1 MAEYKLVLS
10 AIWCDFGEKIDVDD
24 PTRKLTSFLNESCEI
39 ISDEKTN
46 SRTSARCV
54 RTSGEERFVVGKDVV
69 SKDVFGL
76 FSCNTSMGKA
86 KNVYILRILERL
98 RHDF

>member
-1 MAEYKLVLS
+1 MQ
-10 AIWCDFGEKIDVDD
+10 FGVIFSEEINIDDT
-24 PTRKLTSFLNESCEI
+24 TRKLTGFLDESCEV
-39 ISDEKTN
+39 ISNEETN
-46 SRTSARCV
+46 SRTSARRI
-54 RTSGEERFVVGKDVV
+54 RTSGEERFVVGENVV
-69 SKDVFGL
+69 GEDVFGL